1 MSRIFFLL
9 GKGIF
14 WLAGSFV
21 LLWLAIARP
30 VHFFSGSCMLAHPVN
45 PDHLKEHLR
54 KLSEDF
60 VPRDYQH
67 PDNMLRA
74 AEYIQQALLPC
85 ADTVALQAFTV
96 AREGEYVNVLA
107 EYGPDTEEILVVG
120 AHYDAFSVFPGA
132 DDNASGVAG
141 LIELGRLLTQLDLR
155 CRVELVAYALEE
167 PPFFATQDMGS
178 AVHARNLKARG
189 KTVSLAIVL
198 EMIGFFSDEKGSQ
211 SYPSQLLQLYY
222 PDRGDFIAVV
232 DQIFSTKAQ
241 DVKSVI
247 NLCTDLPTYSINAPA
262 AVPGIDFSDH
272 RNYWAEGF
280 PAVMVTDTAFYRNP
294 AYHSAHDTYETLNY
308 EKMAQVIYGIF
319 KYIEKNYAKEPHSQ
333 EN

>member
-1 MSRIFFLL
+1 MNKIVSLI

-14 WLAGSFV
+14 WLAGVLV
-21 LLWLAIARP
+21 LLWLVIARP
-30 VHFFSGSCMLAHPVN
+30 IDFSSGSCVLAHPVN

-74 AEYIQQALLPC
+74 AEYIRQALLPC

-96 AREGEYVNVLA
+96 ARAGEYVNVLA
-107 EYGPDTEEILVVG
+107 EYGPDTKEILVVG

-141 LIELGRLLTQLDLR
+141 LIELGGLLARLDLR
-155 CRVELVAYALEE
+155 SRVELVAYALEE

-178 AVHARNLKARG
+178 AVHARSLKTQG

-198 EMIGFFSDEKGSQ
+198 EMIGFFSDAKGSQ
-211 SYPSQLLQLYY
+211 SYPAPLLQLYY
-222 PDRGDFIAVV
+222 PDKGNFIAVV
-232 DQIFSTKAQ
+232 DQVFSTKAQ
-241 DVKSVI
+241 DVKSAI
-247 NLCTDLPTYSINAPA
+247 NLCTDLPAYSINAPA